1 MNEQAKRL
9 LDVAKEKLFNDES
22 ISRFSSLKSRL
33 QNLLSHDEGMELER
47 AWTQMHKEYDMQK
60 WNEDFLKAIANEET
74 QEEVSA
80 ERLQA
85 AIQRVNAVQS
95 ITPSHIYTTDKT
107 INILR
112 QEAYKAGLLS
122 SPFYDEEEK

>member
-60 WNEDFLKAIANEET
+60 WNEDFLKAIANEDT
-74 QEEVSA
+74 QEELS
-80 ERLQA
+80 EKSLED
-85 AIQRVNAVQS
+85 AIRRVNATQP
-95 ITPSHIYTTDKT
+95 ITPSHIYTTNNT
-107 INILR
+107 LNILK